1 MPYVFVLG
9 VVGFG
14 TKGLVLWFGEGGKG
28 VRGIILGGGECSGRD
43 HASSSKTYLPYIK
56 EIYVLIYLDIL
67 CVAEVSFRSGCGWW
81 MGG

>member
-28 VRGIILGGGECSGRD
+28 VRGIILGGGGMFGTGPCF
-43 HASSSKTYLPYIK
+43 I
-56 EIYVLIYLDIL
+56 
-67 CVAEVSFRSGCGWW
+67 
-81 MGG
+81 